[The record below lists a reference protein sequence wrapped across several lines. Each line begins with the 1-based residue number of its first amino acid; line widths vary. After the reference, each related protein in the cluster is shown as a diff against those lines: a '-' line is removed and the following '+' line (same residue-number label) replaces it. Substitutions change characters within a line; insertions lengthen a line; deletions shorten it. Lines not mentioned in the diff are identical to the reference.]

1 MKTPVII
8 AVVCVVAIAAFFGG
22 MTYGK
27 STASK
32 SAQVGVQTGQTG
44 RGANGQGFRGPN
56 GQGRANGGFVNGEVL
71 KKDAQSVTVK
81 LPDGGSKIAFISGST
96 AVLKTATGSLAD
108 VIIGENVSING
119 NPNTDG
125 SVTAQTISIRPPRP
139 NNGMASGTP
148 SNIPGNNPVGNGNPQ
163 GAGQPGQ

>member
-27 STASK
+27 STVSK
-32 SAQVGVQTGQTG
+32 GTQVGVQNGQAGFGSGQAG
-44 RGANGQGFRGPN
+44 RGAMGQGFRGPN
-56 GQGRANGGFVNGEVL
+56 GQGRANGGFINGEVL

-81 LPDGGSKIAFISGST
+81 LPDGGSKIAFISGNT
-96 AVLKTATGSLAD
+96 AILKTATGSLTD

-139 NNGMASGTP
+139 SNGMASGTP
-148 SNIPGNNPVGNGNPQ
+148 INNDALPIK
-163 GAGQPGQ
+163 